1 MRIAV
6 LAACVGVLVASC
18 SSATGPTTA
27 SSATTTVASSAPKA
41 SALKTID
48 PKAFQAVVEGA
59 VENMKIPGAMV
70 VLRTP
75 QGTFS
80 AAVGT
85 TELGTQTPP
94 DANTHFRIAS
104 NTKTMTAALIVL
116 LAQDGKLKFTDP
128 VSDYVPDVPNGQ
140 KITIAELLKMR
151 SGLYGYTAD
160 PALSAAM
167 DADPGKVWTPK
178 EVLDIAFR
186 HPPQFAPDASYEY
199 SNTNYAL
206 LGLVTEKVGG
216 RPLARQFQD
225 RLFGPAGLS
234 QTSLPAV
241 DDTSIPA
248 PYSQGYMYGGTRYAL
263 ADDPYPADMQAAAQ
277 AGTLQPIDYTHQNPS
292 YATAAGGAISTADDL
307 ATWMRALVSGKVF
320 NTDYHQQWLTSLQAE
335 DPAAGPNGQN
345 YGYGISYQR
354 FGTNAA
360 MYYHGGELPGFNS
373 FMGYDPD
380 NDVTLVIWTNLT
392 LSPEGKTTAQ
402 AMLPVVLDE
411 IYTGLSLVPSP
422 IPTTTR

>member
-85 TELGTQTPP
+85 TELGRQTPP

-167 DADPGKVWTPK
+167 DDDPG
-178 EVLDIAFR
+178 
-186 HPPQFAPDASYEY
+186 
-199 SNTNYAL
+199 
-206 LGLVTEKVGG
+206 
-216 RPLARQFQD
+216 
-225 RLFGPAGLS
+225 
-234 QTSLPAV
+234 
-241 DDTSIPA
+241 
-248 PYSQGYMYGGTRYAL
+248 
-263 ADDPYPADMQAAAQ
+263 
-277 AGTLQPIDYTHQNPS
+277 
-292 YATAAGGAISTADDL
+292 
-307 ATWMRALVSGKVF
+307 
-320 NTDYHQQWLTSLQAE
+320 
-335 DPAAGPNGQN
+335 
-345 YGYGISYQR
+345 
-354 FGTNAA
+354 
-360 MYYHGGELPGFNS
+360 
-373 FMGYDPD
+373 
-380 NDVTLVIWTNLT
+380 
-392 LSPEGKTTAQ
+392 
-402 AMLPVVLDE
+402 
-411 IYTGLSLVPSP
+411 
-422 IPTTTR
+422 